1 MANQTETEVT
11 LVNLFTV
18 EPEKQQSAAT
28 KIAEI
33 YRTIVSQQPGFISA
47 KIHTSLDGAKVVAI
61 AHWESEADLDAMKQ
75 TSEFHNSLTSLQGEI
90 ISAEPHSFK
99 AMYTVEKDA
108 I

>member
-1 MANQTETEVT
+1 MANQAETEVT

-28 KIAEI
+28 KVAEI

-47 KIHTSLDGAKVVAI
+47 KVHMSLDGAKVVAI
-61 AHWESEADLDAMKQ
+61 ALWQPEAALNAMKQ

-99 AMYTVEKDA
+99 AMYTVGKDA
-108 I
+108 M